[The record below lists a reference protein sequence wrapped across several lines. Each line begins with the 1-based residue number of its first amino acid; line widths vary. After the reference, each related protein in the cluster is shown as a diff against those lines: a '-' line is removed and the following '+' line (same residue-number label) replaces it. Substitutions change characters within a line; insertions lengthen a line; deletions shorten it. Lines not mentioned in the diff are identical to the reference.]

1 MKTVYKNM
9 EVLKKLYDN
18 ITKSQ
23 LISDDVKTIVAAFIV
38 NEVEYLDQNPIS
50 GVEMINIERDRQ
62 INELGY
68 DYNNDSL
75 YGNNEL
81 ARAGATYA
89 MPEGYL
95 RGTYYLGKPRTWPWD
110 ISYWKP
116 TPDDRI
122 RELVKAGALIA
133 AQIDYEL
140 AKVSSDQKPQ
150 P

>member
-1 MKTVYKNM
+1 M

-23 LISDDVKTIVAAFIV
+23 LISDDAKTIVAAFIV

-68 DYNNDSL
+68 DYTNDCLYANNQLSD
-75 YGNNEL
+75 
-81 ARAGATYA
+81 AAICYA
-89 MPEGYL
+89 MTPDTRDFENEEGASL
-95 RGTYYLGKPRTWPWD
+95 NLAIWPWD
-110 ISYWKP
+110 DKYWKP
-116 TPDDRI
+116 APEDRV

-140 AKVSSDQKPQ
+140 SKVSSDQKPQ